1 MKDEEIIRIQAWFR
15 GCMLR
20 KRRLPLIIYQIQ
32 KYLQSVAFKFSHHN
46 DDGRINSSLDE
57 SNVSRLLSE
66 KFKDKIKTTKIRTWY
81 DLLAHDHYYGWL
93 PVNIKTTSTMS
104 NDNVG
109 NLAMCVYA
117 YTDEIFDIH
126 CNKTY
131 KSGEMGDLLNKKLS
145 EKNYNKSNKKDY
157 YFIVLNKKKPGD
169 IIVNSV
175 RGLTLL
181 APNIN
186 NLP

>member
-1 MKDEEIIRIQAWFR
+1 
-15 GCMLR
+15 
-20 KRRLPLIIYQIQ
+20 
-32 KYLQSVAFKFSHHN
+32 
-46 DDGRINSSLDE
+46 
-57 SNVSRLLSE
+57 
-66 KFKDKIKTTKIRTWY
+66 
-81 DLLAHDHYYGWL
+81 
-93 PVNIKTTSTMS
+93 
-104 NDNVG
+104 
-109 NLAMCVYA
+109 
-117 YTDEIFDIH
+117 
-126 CNKTY
+126 TY

-186 NLP
+186 NLPFQVCWNKNREFKYEPIKIKINLFVTCLQATKSHWKEIFLMNMKSLKI